1 MSEIE
6 GIYTI
11 WLREAKRYIRYK
23 SRIVTAIFTPLLW
36 LLVFGMGLGSAM
48 GGGMFQNMSGGY
60 QSFIYPGIICQTI
73 LFTCVMAGIGIIMD
87 KQYGFLKEIMVAPLS
102 RASIIFG
109 KALGIGTGAIVQAI
123 ILLLLSFI
131 VHVRMT
137 PEIFLGSIIVC
148 IIIAIGL
155 SGLGLLIATFMDSME
170 GFNLIMSFVILP
182 IFLLSGALFPITNN
196 LPDWLSFIVYL
207 DPLTYGVDALR
218 HIILGT
224 SYHSVLPLEISIG
237 VITIFTIVVILL
249 AALVFT
255 KKEQSIM

>member
-1 MSEIE
+1 MSEVE

-11 WLREAKRYIRYK
+11 WLREAKRYVRYK

-48 GGGMFQNMSGGY
+48 GGGMFQNMPGGY
-60 QSFIYPGIICQTI
+60 QSFIYPGIISQTI

-87 KQYGFLKEIMVAPLS
+87 KQYGFLKEVMVAPLS

-109 KALGIGTGAIVQAI
+109 KAIGISTGAIVQAI
-123 ILLLLSFI
+123 ILLILSFI

-137 PEIFLGSIIVC
+137 PEIFIGAIVVCTIISI
-148 IIIAIGL
+148 GF

-170 GFNLIMSFVILP
+170 GFNLVMSFVIMP
-182 IFLLSGALFPITNN
+182 IFLLSGALFPITN
-196 LPDWLSFIVYL
+196 LPDWLSSIVYIN
-207 DPLTYGVDALR
+207 PLTYGVDALR
-218 HIILGT
+218 HIILAN
-224 SYHSVLPLEISIG
+224 YHSVIPLEISLA
-237 VITIFTIVVILL
+237 VITIFATAVILL